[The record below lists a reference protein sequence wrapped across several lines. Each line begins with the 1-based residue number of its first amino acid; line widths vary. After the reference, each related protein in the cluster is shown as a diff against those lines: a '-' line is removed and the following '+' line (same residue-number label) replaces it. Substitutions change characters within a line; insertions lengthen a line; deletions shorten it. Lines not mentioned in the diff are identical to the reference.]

1 MVIKLTAIRN
11 LDNGPYLILMF
22 ALIVPLYA
30 VASKLNLDVCSNAPY
45 TVGLLSRSVSN
56 PRIFFQKSA

>member
-11 LDNGPYLILMF
+11 LDNGPYFILMF

-30 VASKLNLDVCSNAPY
+30 VASKLNLDVCSNAPLHGPLFIK
-45 TVGLLSRSVSN
+45 VCFK
-56 PRIFFQKSA
+56 P